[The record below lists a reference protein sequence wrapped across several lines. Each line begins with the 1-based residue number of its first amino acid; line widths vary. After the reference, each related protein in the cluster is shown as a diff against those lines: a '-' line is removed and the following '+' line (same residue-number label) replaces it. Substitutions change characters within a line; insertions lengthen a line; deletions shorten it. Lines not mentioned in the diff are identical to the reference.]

1 MIIDIQHC
9 YFFFYYVVVKIGL
22 LPLRLRLAAVHQR
35 RGGGQGN
42 AVASV
47 GDGGGGRDGLL
58 EQTEKRKYVSVVD
71 QLARRFPFTYGLYNK
86 IV

>member
-1 MIIDIQHC
+1 M
-9 YFFFYYVVVKIGL
+9 V
-22 LPLRLRLAAVHQR
+22 AAER
-35 RGGGQGN
+35 RRGN

>member
-1 MIIDIQHC
+1 M
-9 YFFFYYVVVKIGL
+9 
-22 LPLRLRLAAVHQR
+22 AAER
-35 RGGGQGN
+35 RRGN

-47 GDGGGGRDGLL
+47 GDGGGATVCLNEL
-58 EQTEKRKYVSVVD
+58 RKESSVVD